1 MHCCCRKCD
10 KKMLTNCKSADAFL
24 HKIGANAT
32 MKRPTGFGWANTAI
46 LCMKHFVEQLL
57 GSNLRWWQPSYEAA
71 GRFISHRVVPGL
83 RWRGHTTAAGAGLH
97 YTIVS
102 GRRLELGAR
111 VRDAGVSEDGGG
123 GYNARRT
130 PMDVAALRPMLRPPA
145 AAAALLCATTPRSP
159 RRTTWHGDWRTGEE
173 WRGVG

>member
-1 MHCCCRKCD
+1 
-10 KKMLTNCKSADAFL
+10 
-24 HKIGANAT
+24 
-32 MKRPTGFGWANTAI
+32 
-46 LCMKHFVEQLL
+46 
-57 GSNLRWWQPSYEAA
+57 
-71 GRFISHRVVPGL
+71 
-83 RWRGHTTAAGAGLH
+83 LH

-145 AAAALLCATTPRSP
+145 AAAALVCATTPRSP
-159 RRTTWHGDWRTGEE
+159 RRTTRHGDWRTGEE
-173 WRGVG
+173 GRGVG